1 MTRRGEGRVV
11 AAVKAARATKRYE
24 ETSMFIID
32 VDVDE
37 GVVGGLPS
45 EAVLSYVIRHMLTSG
60 LLLYP

>member
-1 MTRRGEGRVV
+1 
-11 AAVKAARATKRYE
+11 
-24 ETSMFIID
+24 MFIID